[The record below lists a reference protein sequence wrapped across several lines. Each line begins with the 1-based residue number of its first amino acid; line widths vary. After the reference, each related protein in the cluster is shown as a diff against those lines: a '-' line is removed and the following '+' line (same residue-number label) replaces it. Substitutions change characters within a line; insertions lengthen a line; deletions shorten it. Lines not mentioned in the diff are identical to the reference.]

1 MLLMTEKK
9 RKEERIS
16 LSYKIK
22 DEDKKDGIARQDEKK
37 PPPIVKGWCEKKGV
51 GSDPLCMHDLVLFN
65 PYLDY
70 SIRPAICL

>member
-37 PPPIVKGWCEKKGV
+37 PPPHSKRVV
-51 GSDPLCMHDLVLFN
+51 
-65 PYLDY
+65 
-70 SIRPAICL
+70 

>member
-1 MLLMTEKK
+1 MMTEKK

-51 GSDPLCMHDLVLFN
+51 GSDPLFVYDHIFISTLFMHDLLTN
-65 PYLDY
+65 Y
-70 SIRPAICL
+70 